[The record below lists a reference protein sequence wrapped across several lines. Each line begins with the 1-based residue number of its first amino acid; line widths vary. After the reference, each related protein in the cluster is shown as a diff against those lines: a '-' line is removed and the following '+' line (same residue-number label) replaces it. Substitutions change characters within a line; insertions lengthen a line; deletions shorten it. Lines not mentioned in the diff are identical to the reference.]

1 MSITTILDTAKQS
14 LFAQQ
19 RAIQVV
25 GQNIANV
32 NTPGYSRER
41 PEFLPVGPSR
51 SEAWRFGVAVDEVT
65 RAFDR
70 FLTGQVNTAA
80 TNSSNAKTQADLL
93 GRVEAL
99 FNELGDEETGLA
111 GALERFFRGFQ
122 DLATN
127 PQGIPERTVVQGQ
140 GQALADTFRALHKGL
155 ADLRRDMNTALGD
168 EVEQTNQLLQQIAEL
183 NAKIQQSEHD
193 PKDHANTLRD
203 ERDVLLKS
211 LAEKVAITPL
221 EAPDGTMTVLLDGGR
236 PLIDGGQVNRLRTT
250 VDANDPQRLI
260 IEMQDRQGGSLDVSG
275 SIRGGKL
282 AALIEVRDTLLPG
295 ITTDLNRL
303 AAQLTSAVN
312 QVHSSGYGLD
322 GSTENGFFVP
332 RQVTGLPLAQNTGTG
347 RLQQATVFD
356 PSQLTLDDYRI
367 TFATNGPPP
376 TFDIV
381 NTTTGETLAAGQTYS
396 AGAAIRFDGLEV
408 VINHSGLAPQQGD
421 IFTISTTQD
430 AAKTIAVDPE
440 ILTNVR
446 KIAAAGTLQPGDNTT
461 ALALADLD
469 SATLMDGLTMSE
481 FYSTLVSRIGS
492 ESQSRQVLATHQ
504 QLLLTEV
511 ENQREAV
518 AGVSLDEEQIDLIRF
533 QQAYSAAAN
542 LIRVADEMA
551 DIVVNLIQ

>member
-1 MSITTILDTAKQS
+1 
-14 LFAQQ
+14 
-19 RAIQVV
+19 
-25 GQNIANV
+25 
-32 NTPGYSRER
+32 
-41 PEFLPVGPSR
+41 
-51 SEAWRFGVAVDEVT
+51 
-65 RAFDR
+65 
-70 FLTGQVNTAA
+70 
-80 TNSSNAKTQADLL
+80 
-93 GRVEAL
+93 
-99 FNELGDEETGLA
+99 
-111 GALERFFRGFQ
+111 
-122 DLATN
+122 
-127 PQGIPERTVVQGQ
+127 
-140 GQALADTFRALHKGL
+140 
-155 ADLRRDMNTALGD
+155 
-168 EVEQTNQLLQQIAEL
+168 
-183 NAKIQQSEHD
+183 
-193 PKDHANTLRD
+193 
-203 ERDVLLKS
+203 
-211 LAEKVAITPL
+211 
-221 EAPDGTMTVLLDGGR
+221 
-236 PLIDGGQVNRLRTT
+236 
-250 VDANDPQRLI
+250 
-260 IEMQDRQGGSLDVSG
+260 
-275 SIRGGKL
+275 
-282 AALIEVRDTLLPG
+282 
-295 ITTDLNRL
+295 
-303 AAQLTSAVN
+303 
-312 QVHSSGYGLD
+312 
-322 GSTENGFFVP
+322 
-332 RQVTGLPLAQNTGTG
+332 
-347 RLQQATVFD
+347 VFD

-440 ILTNVR
+440 ILTKVR
-446 KIAAAGTLQPGDNTT
+446 KIAAAGTTLQPGDNTT

-518 AGVSLDEEQIDLIRF
+518 AGVSLDEEQVDLIRF

>member
-1 MSITTILDTAKQS
+1 MSISTILDTAKQS

-25 GQNIANV
+25 GNNIANV

-41 PEFLPVGPSR
+41 PEFLPVSPSR
-51 SEAWRFGVAVDEVT
+51 TETGRFGVVVDEVT

-80 TNSSNAKTQADLL
+80 NNFSHAKTQADLL

-99 FNELGDEETGLA
+99 FNELGFEEAGLA

-122 DLATN
+122 DLAAH
-127 PQGIPERTVVQGQ
+127 PQGIPERTVVQEQ
-140 GQALADTFRALHKGL
+140 GQAVADAFRALHKGL
-155 ADLRRDMNTALGD
+155 ADLGRDMNTALGD
-168 EVEQTNQLLQQIAEL
+168 EVEQTNHLLQQIAEL
-183 NAKIQQSEHD
+183 NATIQQSEHG

-211 LAEKVAITPL
+211 LSEKVAITPL
-221 EAPDGTMTVLLDGGR
+221 EAPDGTMTVLLAGGR
-236 PLIDGGQVNRLRTT
+236 PLIEGGQANTLRTT
-250 VDANDPQRLI
+250 VDANDPQRLS
-260 IEMQDRQGGSLDVSG
+260 IEMQDRQGESLDVSG

-282 AALIEVRDTLLPG
+282 AALIEVRDTFLPG

-322 GSTENGFFVP
+322 GSTGNGFFAP
-332 RQVTGLPLAQNTGTG
+332 RQVAGLSLAQNTGDG
-347 RLQQATVFD
+347 GLQQVTVFD

-367 TFATNGPPP
+367 TFAANGPPS

-381 NTTTGETLAAGQTYS
+381 NTTTGETLAAGQAYS

-408 VINHSGLAPQQGD
+408 VITHSGLAPQQGD
-421 IFTISTTQD
+421 VFTISTTQD
-430 AAKTIAVDPE
+430 AAKTIAVDPGV
-440 ILTNVR
+440 LTNVR
-446 KIAAAGTLQPGDNTT
+446 HIAAAGTPQPGDNTT

-469 SATLMDGLTMSE
+469 SAMLMGGLTMSE

-504 QLLLTEV
+504 ELLLTEV

-533 QQAYSAAAN
+533 QQAYNAAAN
-542 LIRVADEMA
+542 LIRMADEMA

>member
-1 MSITTILDTAKQS
+1 
-14 LFAQQ
+14 
-19 RAIQVV
+19 
-25 GQNIANV
+25 
-32 NTPGYSRER
+32 
-41 PEFLPVGPSR
+41 
-51 SEAWRFGVAVDEVT
+51 VT

-80 TNSSNAKTQADLL
+80 NNFSHAKTQADLL

-99 FNELGDEETGLA
+99 FNELGFAETGLA
-111 GALERFFRGFQ
+111 GALEQFFRGFQ

-140 GQALADTFRALHKGL
+140 GQAVADTFRALHKGL
-155 ADLRRDMNTALGD
+155 ADQRRDINTALGD
-168 EVEQTNQLLQQIAEL
+168 EVEQTNQLLQQIADL

-211 LAEKVAITPL
+211 LSEKVAITPL
-221 EAPDGTMTVLLDGGR
+221 EAPDGTLTVLLDGGR
-236 PLIDGGQVNRLRTT
+236 PLIEGGQVNRLHTT
-250 VDANDPQRLI
+250 VDANDPERLI
-260 IEMQDRQGGSLDVSG
+260 IEMQDRQGDSLDVSG

-322 GSTENGFFVP
+322 GSTGTGFFVP
-332 RQVTGLPLAQNTGTG
+332 RQVTGLPLAQNAGDG
-347 RLQQATVFD
+347 RLQQVTVFD
-356 PSQLTLDDYRI
+356 SSQLTLDDYRI

-396 AGAAIRFDGLEV
+396 AGAAIRFDGIEV

-421 IFTISTTQD
+421 VFTISTTQD
-430 AAKTIAVDPE
+430 AAKTIALDPA
-440 ILTNVR
+440 IVTNVR
-446 KIAAAGTLQPGDNTT
+446 QIAAAGTPQPGDNAT

-542 LIRVADEMA
+542 LIRMADEMA